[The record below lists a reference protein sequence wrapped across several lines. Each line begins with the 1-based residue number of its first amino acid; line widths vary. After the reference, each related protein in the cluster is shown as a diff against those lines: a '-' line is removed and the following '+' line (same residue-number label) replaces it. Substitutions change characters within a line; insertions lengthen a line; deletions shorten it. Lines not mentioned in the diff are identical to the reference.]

1 MYGYDVNRILIMD
14 NPRIR
19 SKFYVLFTITATM
32 ALWFIELLL
41 WVPDIIMGVYFL
53 FVKHPMKTI
62 PIVAILL
69 LMWYTGI
76 LSDLISTFV

>member
-1 MYGYDVNRILIMD
+1 
-14 NPRIR
+14 
-19 SKFYVLFTITATM
+19 M

-41 WVPDIIMGVYFL
+41 LIPDIIMGVYFL

-76 LSDLISTFV
+76 LSDLISIFV